1 MSSTTPTQIVAVSQE
16 YTILQALAAHYLTNK
31 TLSAPVLLS
40 LTAALSSELSTAKS
54 LSLADKKK
62 LICDIIETSL
72 QNALVLSK
80 AGVGSTVLADDE
92 VVALKYVVK
101 NVVPHTVDL
110 LVATSA
116 GQFDLKTVKATC
128 WSSFK
133 LCVPAIEAKL
143 RGPVWDFADAF
154 VAAAENKV
162 ATGGSLAEAAGAAVA
177 AAAASVSDVAKTDPV
192 VAVAVAAAASVSG
205 VAKTDPVVAAAVA
218 VPASVSGVAKT
229 DPVVPDWSAPRVD
242 LSGSTVSSSPV

>member
-16 YTILQALAAHYLTNK
+16 FTVLQALASHYLTNK
-31 TLSAPVLLS
+31 TLTAPVLLS
-40 LTAALSSELSTAKS
+40 LTAVLTAELSNVKS

-62 LICDIIETSL
+62 LICDIIDTSL
-72 QNALVLSK
+72 QTALALSK
-80 AGVGSTVLADDE
+80 AGVGSAVLAEDE
-92 VVALKYVVK
+92 VVALNYVVK

-110 LVATSA
+110 LVATST

-143 RGPVWDFADAF
+143 RGPVWDVADAF
-154 VAAAENKV
+154 VAAAEKKIV
-162 ATGGSLAEAAGAAVA
+162 TGGSLAEAAGAAAAVA
-177 AAAASVSDVAKTDPV
+177 TASVSGAAKTDPV
-192 VAVAVAAAASVSG
+192 VAVAAASVSG
-205 VAKTDPVVAAAVA
+205 AAKTDPL
-218 VPASVSGVAKT
+218 VSA
-229 DPVVPDWSAPRVD
+229 VPDWSAPRVD

>member
-1 MSSTTPTQIVAVSQE
+1 MSSTTPTQIVAVSQDF
-16 YTILQALAAHYLTNK
+16 TVLQALASHYLTNK
-31 TLSAPVLLS
+31 TVTAPVLLS
-40 LTAALSSELSTAKS
+40 LTAVLTAELTNVKS

-62 LICDIIETSL
+62 IICDIIESSL
-72 QNALVLSK
+72 QNALALSK
-80 AGVGSTVLADDE
+80 AGVGSTVLAEDE
-92 VVALKYVVK
+92 VVALNYVVK

-110 LVATSA
+110 LVATST
-116 GQFDLKTVKATC
+116 GQFDLKTAKATC

-192 VAVAVAAAASVSG
+192 VA
-205 VAKTDPVVAAAVA
+205 AAVA

>member
-80 AGVGSTVLADDE
+80 AGVGSTVLAEDE

-177 AAAASVSDVAKTDPV
+177 AAAASVSDVAKT
-192 VAVAVAAAASVSG
+192 AVADAASASVSG

-218 VPASVSGVAKT
+218 AVASVSGVAKT